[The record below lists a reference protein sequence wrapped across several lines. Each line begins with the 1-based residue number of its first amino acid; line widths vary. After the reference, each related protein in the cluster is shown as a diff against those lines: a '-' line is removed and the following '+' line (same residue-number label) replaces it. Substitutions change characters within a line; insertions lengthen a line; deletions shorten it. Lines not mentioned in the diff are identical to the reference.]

1 MHGNE
6 ETRLRVT
13 LLGTFEVCRG
23 DAVVAVPGARLRGLV
38 VRLALAGGRPV
49 EPGVLVDALW
59 PQELP
64 TDPANAL
71 QSLVSRLR
79 RVLGEAGAVTQSE
92 GGYRLGVT
100 ERRRGRAA
108 VRAAGRAR
116 P

>member
-1 MHGNE
+1 M
-6 ETRLRVT
+6 R
-13 LLGTFEVCRG
+13 RG
-23 DAVVAVPGARLRGLV
+23 DAVVAVPGARLRGLIA
-38 VRLALAGGRPV
+38 RLALAGGRPV

-64 TDPANAL
+64 ADPANAL

-79 RVLGEAGAVTQSE
+79 RLLGEAGAVTQSE
-92 GGYRLGVT
+92 GGYRLGVDGG
-100 ERRRGRAA
+100 RRRRAA